1 MAAELYR
8 HTNKPDRVNLFHPEL
23 RNCHLPSENSKRPR
37 RTPLPQP
44 APPTPVT
51 NIWENDEWALADATE
66 MEEMGDINYEDGEE
80 LLAAAGF

>member
-1 MAAELYR
+1 
-8 HTNKPDRVNLFHPEL
+8 
-23 RNCHLPSENSKRPR
+23 
-37 RTPLPQP
+37 
-44 APPTPVT
+44 VT